1 MNTAHRTQ
9 SRLKQNQGRPTA
21 WIDAVAASK
30 PPPEYHA
37 TTVVNRVRTAFEAL
51 KNGTSDCA
59 HFDRLAACI
68 NVGLIRA
75 EAIDPLCE
83 QTMKAATVAMGN
95 ADAIYGRH
103 RKYGFYGP
111 DLQAVA
117 DAVDLYEEILRN
129 STPHQMED
137 AVQESARRMIEQVK
151 HERKAA

>member
-1 MNTAHRTQ
+1 MKTAHRKA
-9 SRLKQNQGRPTA
+9 SRAKHATARPTA

-30 PPPEYHA
+30 PPPEHHA

-68 NVGLIRA
+68 NVGLIRS

-83 QTMKAATVAMGN
+83 QTMKSAIVAMGN

-111 DLQAVA
+111 DLEAIA

-151 HERKAA
+151 QERKVA